1 MHYQI
6 YKRNYQPIAREDQ
19 ECYTLVEYLE
29 LKGLKYSHIH
39 HEMFTTSLAQR
50 SKAKRLGVKSGVPD
64 YIICLPDRLL
74 FIEMKREKGGTLSQA
89 QKEWIRALDGIPNV
103 CAAVCRGFDEA
114 RVFIEENLRNTV

>member
-39 HEMFTTSLAQR
+39 HEMFTTSMAQR
-50 SKAKRLGVKSGVPD
+50 SKAKRLGVKSGLPD
-64 YIICLPDRLL
+64 YIICLPGKLL
-74 FIEMKREKGGTLSQA
+74 FIEMKRKKNSHTSKEQH
-89 QKEWIRALDGIPNV
+89 EWINALNSINGV
-103 CAAVCRGFDEA
+103 CAYVAHGFDEA
-114 RVFIEENLRNTV
+114 KIIIDKHLTEV